1 MTTSGVRYKRF
12 MVYLQKET
20 TDSVN
25 SYNHRLWFVVKN
37 ITKTPYSELLILSKY
52 YYNIVINGMTYN
64 KSIHDK
70 LEEYV

>member
-37 ITKTPYSELLILSKY
+37 ITKTSYSELLILSKY

-64 KSIHDK
+64 ESIHDK